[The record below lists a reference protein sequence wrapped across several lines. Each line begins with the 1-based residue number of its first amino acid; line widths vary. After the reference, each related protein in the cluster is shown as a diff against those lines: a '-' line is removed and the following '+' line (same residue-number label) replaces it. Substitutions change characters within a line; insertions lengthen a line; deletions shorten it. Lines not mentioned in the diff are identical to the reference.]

1 MSAGW
6 TTEETRA
13 LVGVW
18 GQANV
23 QSELDGVTRNRSI
36 YARISKELGAVGY
49 EKTWQQKTT
58 CTDYYRYICQTRQ
71 AFTFAFSAFSSLSH
85 GTFFPWRLSV
95 LCAFYV
101 IVEKPT
107 ATPTVQ
113 RLSVLCAFYV
123 IVEKPTA
130 TPTVQQLD
138 VELPFF
144 TRRTTARA

>member
-23 QSELDGVTRNRSI
+23 QSELDGVTQNRSI

-58 CTDYYRYICQTRQ
+58 CTDYYRYI
-71 AFTFAFSAFSSLSH
+71 
-85 GTFFPWRLSV
+85 
-95 LCAFYV
+95 
-101 IVEKPT
+101 
-107 ATPTVQ
+107 
-113 RLSVLCAFYV
+113 
-123 IVEKPTA
+123 
-130 TPTVQQLD
+130 
-138 VELPFF
+138 
-144 TRRTTARA
+144 